1 MMNITEI
8 TFRSGM
14 GTTIDID
21 DKTFTTSAGAV
32 LVTQLH
38 LGENSFVIS
47 TFYSESMWLNLH

>member
-1 MMNITEI
+1 
-8 TFRSGM
+8 M

-38 LGENSFVIS
+38 LGENSFLI
-47 TFYSESMWLNLH
+47 FYFYLESVWLNLH

>member
-1 MMNITEI
+1 
-8 TFRSGM
+8 M

-32 LVTQLH
+32 LVSRLH

-47 TFYSESMWLNLH
+47 TFYLERLWLNLH